1 MNVSNNCNFC
11 NCIFFYTKHHSEEL
25 KTCKTNNSKRIWNSF
40 IQSDQQYIQHV
51 HFTSIYQFPAST
63 IALPMELQNQICSW
77 K

>member
-11 NCIFFYTKHHSEEL
+11 NCIFFTPSTILRNWKHV
-25 KTCKTNNSKRIWNSF
+25 KQTIQNVWNSF